1 MIFASDPISYLLD
14 RFSLASFCRIDRLE
28 RLCLVKESPM
38 LLLDRFSNLSDV
50 LALREMEEFLGQ
62 VLDEAEQKEIG

>member
-1 MIFASDPISYLLD
+1 
-14 RFSLASFCRIDRLE
+14 
-28 RLCLVKESPM
+28 M